1 MSKGSVREH
10 AHEFTGQGSFLM
22 TASAQALEFAADLF
36 AGLGHVAI
44 RRMFGGAG
52 VYAQDVMFALIDD
65 DVIYLKADEAL
76 KRDLAAEGS
85 SAWIYT
91 PAKGPRAGIPE
102 QSSYWSL
109 PEDALDDPD
118 AACAWGQRAI
128 AAAVALRAPKPKR
141 PRN

>member
-1 MSKGSVREH
+1 M
-10 AHEFTGQGSFLM
+10 A
-22 TASAQALEFAADLF
+22 ASAQALEFAADLF
-36 AGLGHVAI
+36 AGLGNVAI

-52 VYAQDVMFALIDD
+52 VYALDVMFALIDD
-65 DVIYLKADEAL
+65 DVIYLKVDEAL

-91 PAKGPRAGIPE
+91 SAKGPRAGIAE

-118 AACAWGQRAI
+118 TACGWARRAI
-128 AAAVALRAPKPKR
+128 AAAVARRAPKPKK
-141 PRN
+141 PRR